1 MRKRIFWNIFLSSLI
16 AALLLGG
23 VILLAQYRSFETLMF
38 SELSTECKYVESGL
52 ASASDEQA
60 YLKALSPSDR
70 VTLIAADGT
79 VLFDTSSDV
88 SKLENHSNRPEI
100 IAAKATGTG
109 TSSRFSETQL
119 IKNFYYARLLP
130 DGRILRI
137 ADSQKSVLG
146 MVGTLLPTMFGVL
159 IASR

>member
-70 VTLIAADGT
+70 VTGT
-79 VLFDTSSDV
+79 TLRPSSRANMSRRSRTATSSCCDC
-88 SKLENHSNRPEI
+88 
-100 IAAKATGTG
+100 
-109 TSSRFSETQL
+109 
-119 IKNFYYARLLP
+119 
-130 DGRILRI
+130 
-137 ADSQKSVLG
+137 
-146 MVGTLLPTMFGVL
+146 
-159 IASR
+159 